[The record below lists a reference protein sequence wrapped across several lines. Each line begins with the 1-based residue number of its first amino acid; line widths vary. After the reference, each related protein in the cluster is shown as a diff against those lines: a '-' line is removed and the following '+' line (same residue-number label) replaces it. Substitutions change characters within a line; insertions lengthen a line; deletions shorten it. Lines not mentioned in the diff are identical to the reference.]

1 MSAKTGEEAIAQTKA
16 SSDMSTDKR
25 RVHDDGTGEQC
36 EAGSS
41 AREDDTPH
49 PPASKRTKRGDDRNT
64 ELVSINGCFFDDD
77 FRERFKTA
85 WQRRESSTGC
95 NYELKQEPFQL
106 AVLQNFLQEDPKCAD
121 ATKRL
126 EKEFSTV
133 DWKRKQMDLYEFYQ
147 TNDLCS
153 LKRDYLQA
161 FYTVLKEQMMPLVE
175 ELTGIKLTHVSASCS
190 MYNAGD
196 YLLVHDDLL
205 SDRRIAYVFYLSP
218 WDCHRRWHEK
228 DGGALELFKAD
239 SNQLPVF
246 PVTNKIYPQN
256 NQLILFRVCENSFHQ
271 VGEVTTFEYPRLT
284 INGWFHGPTP
294 PGGKDGA
301 GSQAPSIIIDTH
313 YISPRKID
321 IDLHEWIN
329 DVYLVDEVKQNV
341 QKKVEMFSEVSL
353 EQFLLVPRFTA
364 LLESLCTEPNLEWR
378 IKGPAHLRKYE
389 VLNFK
394 SLPDGSALGE
404 MYDLFTS
411 RTMFRLLYDYTE
423 LDLYGRKAKTPKCAI
438 ELQRWERGCYTVL
451 GDSSTYADST
461 LDITFYLNAQEN
473 VGVITYLVPEG
484 DQKEQEQ
491 QQRKGSGSQ
500 KEVPQPSSS
509 SSSSPYAE
517 CYEEDPVLLTL
528 LPKDNV
534 LNVVY
539 RAEGTTKFTKYVSH
553 NTHLEKADS
562 NGPAYT
568 YILVCSYKDRVYYN
582 SVTFLTL
589 FAAAIH
595 IYATIAFILI
605 IIVIG
610 VPMWWKTTE
619 VYRVSLPYSEIRALD
634 EEPIKAAFRLGLY
647 CQSAER
653 REILSFELRKK
664 FEQNFVFE
672 LDLQLLS
679 LDAETVSTIKT
690 PARLEAELQKHYPS
704 SLGHFLFIEWPKLDD
719 DILVTSDR
727 TAFISESASSLKAY
741 QVLSSWLL
749 QEYKLKAILG
759 SRDAQQTLMGRQL
772 RLNSAP
778 LQAQYEVLITVLNP
792 RPELQRV
799 HWNARA
805 AAENYIE
812 PFLNELSGITNF
824 TIKTQWIYQVGLEGA
839 GAQPKQ
845 VPDDSKLGRHYA
857 LAEDSLPHIITSLEK
872 KLGTQITDNPC
883 IHLVVYVPPCAQ
895 APLRIYRKDGQRA
908 STLSNNV
915 EAFTS
920 AKWGGI
926 VFANPNEATC
936 VRYMETEQFSEVY
949 IHAQDVMPVLLYQ
962 LRKIFDLENNTPLL
976 DATLVPYSA
985 IEPRAW
991 EVDTFVRTNTIYLVH
1006 SATTTLQSLIQLLGG
1021 IEYIVINDEVGAA
1034 IQNAY
1039 QKIVEAKQK
1048 LRAGKLEQAALLA
1061 RDAYTSAERA
1071 FFDPSMLAL
1080 LYFPDEQKYAIYI
1093 PLFLPI
1099 MIPVVFSF
1107 NTILKYFRKRMAA
1120 TTAVKAKEDPFFDKA
1135 PSSVEVKKCT
1145 ESLVLVAKMLFLYCA
1160 SLTIHR
1166 INIVLRFP
1174 QCSSCGASVSAMDKE
1189 HEVLLNAFVIAK
1201 KRYRVFYNA
1210 GILVWEDESSKKAKI
1225 TVPITD
1231 VLSVAVSKHPHANG
1245 KQWMK
1250 RSKAAPPAP
1259 SPPPAGA
1266 IARNEAHGSLDSDRI
1281 PVLSGS
1287 TTTNTLATNATINNV
1302 PHNHSNGG
1310 SLNELSDDDH
1320 RETNDY
1326 FDAGIQT
1333 GNFNYLIIH
1342 YAAVVCVKTNRWRV
1356 RSVAL
1361 YNSEHR
1367 LVELW
1372 YNRLSSDLR
1381 DQNRPKNLL
1390 LFLNPYGGK
1399 KNALALYERFAKPLF
1414 RLAEVDINLIIT
1426 QRAQQIYDIVTSKS
1440 IVLDN
1445 YDGLVCCGGDGTFA
1459 ELFNGLVTRT
1469 MLDRGIDIKRPSY
1482 LPKPNIPIGVIPAG
1496 STDTVAC
1503 CLNGTTDI
1511 KTSIIH
1517 IILGQHSGL
1526 DISAVYNAEAVA
1538 RGDEGSPS
1546 ETSRSRPQLLKLF
1559 ASALSYGYL
1568 GDIAYDSEKYRW
1580 MGPKRYD
1587 YSGFKKFLANR
1598 GYNAEIVVHLDRRG
1612 KQDPNDGVRCL
1623 DKCNRCK
1630 KAQLGR
1636 DSGVERASF
1645 DDDDTEPLVVRGKF
1659 LMVSGAN
1666 ISCSCERSP
1675 QGFSPYCHLGDGLLD
1690 LVLVRH
1696 TSMFNNLRLLL
1707 TMTSKTKKLSEL
1719 PFVEIYRTKE
1729 FRFTANGQS
1738 ESSGGEIAPAIS
1750 SEAMRRSKWNCDG
1763 EVLLDTNI
1771 IVETNCQL
1779 VQVFRRG
1786 ILASGC
1792 TGNNGLAQRAATNPL
1807 SIDEKESCC
1816 FGLCN

>member
-1 MSAKTGEEAIAQTKA
+1 MSAKTGEETATKTKA
-16 SSDMSTDKR
+16 NDMPSTTDKR
-25 RVHDDGTGEQC
+25 RAVHDDDGGGAGDNSD
-36 EAGSS
+36 AGSS
-41 AREDDTPH
+41 SREDDTPNE
-49 PPASKRTKRGDDRNT
+49 PAPKRSKRGEDSNT
-64 ELVSINGCFFDDD
+64 ELVSINGRFFDDE
-77 FRERFKTA
+77 FRERFKEA
-85 WQRRESSTGC
+85 WQSKASICG
-95 NYELKQEPFQL
+95 NDYELKRDPFQL
-106 AVLQNFLQEDPKCAD
+106 AVFQNFLQEDGKRAE

-126 EKEFSTV
+126 EAEFSTIE
-133 DWKRKQMDLYEFYQ
+133 WKRKQMDLYEFYQ
-147 TNDLCS
+147 TDDLCS
-153 LKRDYLQA
+153 LERDYLQA

-218 WDCHRRWHEK
+218 WDCHRRWTER
-228 DGGALELFKAD
+228 DGGALELFRAD
-239 SNQLPVF
+239 GNQLPVF
-246 PVTNKIYPQN
+246 PVTDKIFPQN
-256 NQLILFRVCENSFHQ
+256 NQLVLFRVCEKSFHQ
-271 VGEVTTFEYPRLT
+271 VGEVTSFEYPRLT
-284 INGWFHGPTP
+284 INGWFHGPVG
-294 PGGKDGA
+294 GGKGA
-301 GSQAPSIIIDTH
+301 ANSRSQPLSVIIDTH
-313 YISPRKID
+313 YISPRKLD
-321 IDLHEWIN
+321 IDLPEWIN

-364 LLESLCTEPNLEWR
+364 LLEALCTDTPTLEWK

-394 SLPDGSALGE
+394 SLPEASPLAEL
-404 MYDLFTS
+404 YDLFTS
-411 RTMFRLLYDYTE
+411 RTMFRLLYEYTE
-423 LDLYGRKAKTPKCAI
+423 LDLYGKKVKQPKCAI

-461 LDITFYLNAQEN
+461 LDLTFYLNAQEN

-484 DQKEQEQ
+484 DQQ
-491 QQRKGSGSQ
+491 QQASGSQ
-500 KEVPQPSSS
+500 KDAQPSSS
-509 SSSSPYAE
+509 SSAYAE

-539 RAEGTTKFTKYVSH
+539 RRMAQTAIPT
-553 NTHLEKADS
+553 
-562 NGPAYT
+562 P
-568 YILVCSYKDRVYYN
+568 
-582 SVTFLTL
+582 
-589 FAAAIH
+589 AIH
-595 IYATIAFILI
+595 IYATIAFIVI

-619 VYRVSLPYSEIRALD
+619 VYRVSLPYAEIRALD
-634 EEPIKAAFRLGLY
+634 QEPIKVTFRLGLY

-653 REILSFELRKK
+653 REILAFELRKK
-664 FEQNFVFE
+664 FEQNFVFD

-679 LDAETVSTIKT
+679 LDAETASAIKT
-690 PARLEAELQKHYPS
+690 PARLEAELLQRYPTS
-704 SLGHFLFIEWPKLDD
+704 VGQFLFIEWHKLDD

-727 TAFISESASSLKAY
+727 TAFISESATSLKAY
-741 QVLSSWLL
+741 QVLSSWIL

-759 SRDAQQTLMGRQL
+759 SRDVQQTTKGRQL

-778 LQAQYEVLITVLNP
+778 LQPQYEVLITVLNP
-792 RPELQRV
+792 RPDLQKV

-805 AAENYIE
+805 AADNYIE
-812 PFLNELSGITNF
+812 PFLSELSLGITNF
-824 TIKTQWIYQVGLEGA
+824 TIKTQWIYQVGLEGV

-845 VPDDSKLGRHYA
+845 VQDDSKLGRHYA
-857 LAEDSLPHIITSLEK
+857 LAEDSLPHIITALEK

-883 IHLVVYVPPCAQ
+883 IHLVVYVPPCGQ

-908 STLSNNV
+908 APLSANV
-915 EAFTS
+915 DAFTS
-920 AKWGGI
+920 AKWGGV
-926 VFANPNEATC
+926 VFANPSEATC
-936 VRYMETEQFSEVY
+936 VRFMETEQFSDVY
-949 IHAQDVMPVLLYQ
+949 VHAQDVMPVLLYQ
-962 LRKIFDLENNTPLL
+962 LRKIFDLENNSPLL
-976 DATLVPYSA
+976 DTTLVPYNT
-985 IEPRAW
+985 IEPRTW
-991 EVDTFVRTNTIYLVH
+991 EVDTFIRTNTIYLVH

-1021 IEYIVINDEVGAA
+1021 IEYIVINDDVGEA

-1039 QKIVEAKQK
+1039 RKIVEAKQT
-1048 LRAGKLEQAALLA
+1048 LRTGKLEQAARLA
-1061 RDAYTSAERA
+1061 REAYTSAERA

-1080 LYFPDEQKYAIYI
+1080 LYFPNEQKYAIYI

-1107 NTILKYFRKRMAA
+1107 NTILKDSPVDRAGVGCVF
-1120 TTAVKAKEDPFFDKA
+1120 
-1135 PSSVEVKKCT
+1135 
-1145 ESLVLVAKMLFLYCA
+1145 SLHSGVC
-1160 SLTIHR
+1160 R
-1166 INIVLRFP
+1166 
-1174 QCSSCGASVSAMDKE
+1174 VSAMDKE

-1210 GILVWEDESSKKAKI
+1210 GILVWEDESSKQAKT

-1231 VLSVAVSKHPHANG
+1231 VLSVVVSKLPHANG
-1245 KQWMK
+1245 KRWGAK
-1250 RSKAAPPAP
+1250 RGKPPVPPSPPAP
-1259 SPPPAGA
+1259 A
-1266 IARNEAHGSLDSDRI
+1266 IVRNAAHGSLDSDRI
-1281 PVLSGS
+1281 PVLSSS
-1287 TTTNTLATNATINNV
+1287 TTTNTLATSNGSGI
-1302 PHNHSNGG
+1302 PRNHSSRG
-1310 SLNELSDDDH
+1310 SLNELSDSNDGR
-1320 RETNDY
+1320 REGGDF
-1326 FDAGIQT
+1326 FDEGIQS
-1333 GNFNYLIIH
+1333 GCFNYLIIH
-1342 YAAVVCVKTNRWRV
+1342 YAALVCPKTHRWRV
-1356 RSVAL
+1356 KSVAL
-1361 YNSEHR
+1361 HNSEPR
-1367 LVELW
+1367 IVELW
-1372 YNRLSSDLR
+1372 YNRLTSDLR
-1381 DQNRPKNLL
+1381 DQSRPKNLI

-1426 QRAQQIYDIVTSKS
+1426 QRAQQIYDIVTSKG
-1440 IVLDN
+1440 IVLEN

-1469 MLDRGIDIKRPSY
+1469 MMDLGIDVQHPAY
-1482 LPKPNIPIGVIPAG
+1482 LPKPNIPIGIIPAG

-1526 DISAVYNAEAVA
+1526 DVSAIYNAGVVASDRKDGGGEQEATA
-1538 RGDEGSPS
+1538 TDKQP
-1546 ETSRSRPQLLKLF
+1546 RPKLLKLF

-1580 MGPKRYD
+1580 MGTKRYD

-1598 GYNAEIVVHLDRRG
+1598 GYNAEIVVQLDRRG
-1612 KQDPNDGVRCL
+1612 KQDPNDGVRCV
-1623 DKCNRCK
+1623 DKCNRCR
-1630 KAQLGR
+1630 KALFDAGC
-1636 DSGVERASF
+1636 GASSF
-1645 DDDDTEPLVVRGKF
+1645 EEDDTEPVVVRGKF

-1719 PFVEIYRTKE
+1719 PFVEVYRTKE
-1729 FRFTANGQS
+1729 FRFTTGGQQQVPDTN
-1738 ESSGGEIAPAIS
+1738 GGEVTPAIS
-1750 SEAMRRSKWNCDG
+1750 PSGEPVRRSKWNCDG
-1763 EVLLDTNI
+1763 EVLLETNI
-1771 IVETNCQL
+1771 VVESNCQL

-1786 ILASGC
+1786 IQSSTITAGC
-1792 TGNNGLAQRAATNPL
+1792 GGLEQRATDASSPASDN
-1807 SIDEKESCC
+1807 KGSCC
-1816 FGLCN
+1816 FGLCK

>member
-1 MSAKTGEEAIAQTKA
+1 
-16 SSDMSTDKR
+16 SSK
-25 RVHDDGTGEQC
+25 
-36 EAGSS
+36 
-41 AREDDTPH
+41 
-49 PPASKRTKRGDDRNT
+49 PPVSKRSKRCDDSNT
-64 ELVSINGCFFDDD
+64 ELVSINGCFFDDA
-77 FRERFKTA
+77 FRERFKKA
-85 WQRRESSTGC
+85 WQQRESIAGH
-95 NYELKQEPFQL
+95 NYELKQDPFQL
-106 AVLQNFLQEDPKCAD
+106 AVLQNFLQEDVNRAN

-126 EKEFSTV
+126 EAEFSTV

-153 LKRDYLQA
+153 LDRDYLQA
-161 FYTVLKEQMMPLVE
+161 FYIVLKEQMMPLVE
-175 ELTGIKLTHVSASCS
+175 ELTGIQLTHVSASCS

-218 WDCHRRWHEK
+218 WDCHRQWQAK

-239 SNQLPVF
+239 GNQLPVF
-246 PVTNKIYPQN
+246 PVTDKIYPQN
-256 NQLILFRVCENSFHQ
+256 NQLVLFRVCEKSFHQ

-284 INGWFHGPTP
+284 INGWFHGPAI
-294 PGGKDGA
+294 GGA
-301 GSQAPSIIIDTH
+301 TSNATQAPSIIIDTH
-313 YISPRKID
+313 YMSPRKID
-321 IDLHEWIN
+321 VDLAEWIN

-353 EQFLLVPRFTA
+353 EQFLLVPRFAT
-364 LLESLCTEPNLEWR
+364 LLESLTAAANLEWR

-394 SLPDGSALGE
+394 SLPEGSPLAE

-423 LDLYGRKAKTPKCAI
+423 LDLYGKKAKSPKCAI

-491 QQRKGSGSQ
+491 QSAWRQNDA
-500 KEVPQPSSS
+500 QPSSS
-509 SSSSPYAE
+509 SSASPYAE
-517 CYEEDPVLLTL
+517 CYDEDPVLLTL

-562 NGPAYT
+562 NGHAYT
-568 YILVCSYKDRVYYN
+568 YILLSSRKV
-582 SVTFLTL
+582 
-589 FAAAIH
+589 H
-595 IYATIAFILI
+595 
-605 IIVIG
+605 
-610 VPMWWKTTE
+610 
-619 VYRVSLPYSEIRALD
+619 VSSI
-634 EEPIKAAFRLGLY
+634 
-647 CQSAER
+647 
-653 REILSFELRKK
+653 
-664 FEQNFVFE
+664 
-672 LDLQLLS
+672 
-679 LDAETVSTIKT
+679 
-690 PARLEAELQKHYPS
+690 
-704 SLGHFLFIEWPKLDD
+704 
-719 DILVTSDR
+719 
-727 TAFISESASSLKAY
+727 KAY
-741 QVLSSWLL
+741 QVLSSWML

-792 RPELQRV
+792 RPELQKV

-824 TIKTQWIYQVGLEGA
+824 TIKTQWIYQVGLEGG

-845 VPDDSKLGRHYA
+845 IPDDSKLGRHYA

-908 STLSNNV
+908 SALSSNV

-926 VFANPNEATC
+926 VFANPSEATC
-936 VRYMETEQFSEVY
+936 VRYMETEQFSDVY

-976 DATLVPYSA
+976 DATMVPYST

-991 EVDTFVRTNTIYLVH
+991 EVDTFIRTNTIYLVH

-1034 IQNAY
+1034 IHNAY
-1039 QKIVEAKQK
+1039 ERIVEAKEK
-1048 LRAGKLEQAALLA
+1048 LRAGKLEQAARLA
-1061 RDAYTSAERA
+1061 REAYTSAERA

-1099 MIPVVFSF
+1099 MIPVCF
-1107 NTILKYFRKRMAA
+1107 T
-1120 TTAVKAKEDPFFDKA
+1120 
-1135 PSSVEVKKCT
+1135 
-1145 ESLVLVAKMLFLYCA
+1145 
-1160 SLTIHR
+1160 
-1166 INIVLRFP
+1166 LR
-1174 QCSSCGASVSAMDKE
+1174 VSAMDKE

-1210 GILVWEDESSKKAKI
+1210 GILVWEDESSKKAKT

-1231 VLSVAVSKHPHANG
+1231 VLSVAVSKLPHANG

-1250 RSKAAPPAP
+1250 RSKAAAPPPPSTPPA
-1259 SPPPAGA
+1259 AA

-1287 TTTNTLATNATINNV
+1287 TTTNTLATTTISNNI
-1302 PHNHSNGG
+1302 PHNHSNRG
-1310 SLNELSDDDH
+1310 SLNDLSDDDH
-1320 RETNDY
+1320 RESSNEY
-1326 FDAGIQT
+1326 FDASIQA
-1333 GNFNYLIIH
+1333 GNFHYLIIH
-1342 YAAVVCVKTNRWRV
+1342 YAALVCLKTNRWRV
-1356 RSVAL
+1356 KSVAL
-1361 YNSEHR
+1361 HNSEHR

-1426 QRAQQIYDIVTSKS
+1426 QRAQQIFDIVTSKS
-1440 IVLDN
+1440 IVLEN

-1469 MLDRGIDIKRPSY
+1469 MIDQGIDINHPSH
-1482 LPKPNIPIGVIPAG
+1482 LPKTNIPIGVIPAG

-1526 DISAVYNAEAVA
+1526 DISAVYNGAKD
-1538 RGDEGSPS
+1538 DEGSPS
-1546 ETSRSRPQLLKLF
+1546 KRPQLLKLF

-1598 GYNAEIVVHLDRRG
+1598 GYNAEIVVHLDRGG

-1623 DKCNRCK
+1623 DKCSRCK
-1630 KAQLGR
+1630 KAQYGR
-1636 DSGVERASF
+1636 ENGDVGRASF
-1645 DDDDTEPLVVRGKF
+1645 DGDDIEPLVVRGKF

-1675 QGFSPYCHLGDGLLD
+1675 QGFSPFCHLGDGQLD

-1729 FRFTANGQS
+1729 FRFTAKGQTERQNGS
-1738 ESSGGEIAPAIS
+1738 EIAPAIS
-1750 SEAMRRSKWNCDG
+1750 SQAGRRSKWNCDG
-1763 EVLLDTNI
+1763 EVLLETNI
-1771 IVETNCQL
+1771 IVE
-1779 VQVFRRG
+1779 
-1786 ILASGC
+1786 
-1792 TGNNGLAQRAATNPL
+1792 
-1807 SIDEKESCC
+1807 
-1816 FGLCN
+1816 